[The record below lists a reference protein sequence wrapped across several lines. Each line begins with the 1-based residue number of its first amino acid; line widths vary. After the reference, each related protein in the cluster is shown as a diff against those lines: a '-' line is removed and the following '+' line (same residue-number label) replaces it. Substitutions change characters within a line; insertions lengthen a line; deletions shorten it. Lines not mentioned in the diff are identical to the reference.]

1 MGLADRFLLL
11 SEVAMT
17 KIEEHILLNQEF
29 IMEAL
34 LRMLNNDSVESR
46 NLKLYIDASI
56 KLRREEREK
65 VQKNSCVNISKLP
78 DGTFFYV
85 NNGCWQGYITTENGV
100 KVCYA
105 GASKK
110 NPTKEYVNRFAVND
124 TYELYI
130 DIL

>member
-1 MGLADRFLLL
+1 
-11 SEVAMT
+11 MT
-17 KIEEHILLNQEF
+17 NIEEHILLNQEF

-34 LRMLNNDSVESR
+34 LRILNDNSIESR
-46 NLKLYIDASI
+46 NLKLYIESSI

-65 VQKNSCVNISKLP
+65 VQKNKYVNISKLP

-85 NNGCWQGYITTENGV
+85 NNGCWQGYVTTENGV

-110 NPTKEYVNRFAVND
+110 NPTEEYVNRFVVND
-124 TYELYI
+124 TYELNI